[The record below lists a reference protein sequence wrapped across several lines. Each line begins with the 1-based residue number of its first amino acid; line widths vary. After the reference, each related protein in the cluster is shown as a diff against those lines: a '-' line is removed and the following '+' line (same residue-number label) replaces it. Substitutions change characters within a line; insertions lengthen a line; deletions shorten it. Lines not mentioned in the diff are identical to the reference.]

1 MASIMS
7 PELLRDVIR
16 MKPYEVG
23 GSVDVRSGL
32 EQVFKEYPVLRARL
46 LDEHGIVR
54 PRVAVFLDGR
64 LV

>member
-1 MASIMS
+1 
-7 PELLRDVIR
+7 
-16 MKPYEVG
+16 MKPYAVG